1 MSEAITPS
9 SNTPNLYHWQ
19 LKVPKNID
27 NADIQGVKFQDNLK
41 EAQQQQEQ
49 TTKQSPVTGEK
60 SPMKRNVPQKN
71 IISPIKANDSAIVP
85 ERYRRSTY
93 KAKSLAE
100 YRKMKHY
107 NSQAQAIP
115 RSELKNKKYLHQSP
129 SIIKQMKMYAED
141 QLLKNPGG
149 DYYVYENG
157 NMTHNPDYD
166 HSDFGQRVGK
176 DLSDAV
182 ENVKGVFKSLLDGDD
197 YHYVDGEG
205 KIQKAR
211 KTGLVKH
218 LENFVGNCFE
228 AFGVGKDNNAEDP
241 RSFIEQIGDA
251 GKKIFVDGIVKNVVL
266 GVPQSMLDAGQN
278 FFSAILNTLEVVPDA
293 TIGNFDLGRKITTK
307 VFDNAQIAINYISDV
322 APTGEAWLRVQAAGS
337 KDHGFKLPLLYNLRT
352 PQEGLEDMRWAN
364 VRNTDFRKVIETIGT
379 IFTGIKT
386 HMIPFISAEPE
397 INTNPDS
404 NYGLLE

>member
-1 MSEAITPS
+1 MSEAINPS

-19 LKVPKNID
+19 LKVPKNI
-27 NADIQGVKFQDNLK
+27 NNTDIQGANFQDNLK
-41 EAQQQQEQ
+41 EVQQQQQQPVEQ
-49 TTKQSPVTGEK
+49 TPIIEQKTPIRRNIPQSK
-60 SPMKRNVPQKN
+60 
-71 IISPIKANDSAIVP
+71 IISPIKSNDTAIP
-85 ERYRRSTY
+85 QKYRKSTY

-107 NSQAQAIP
+107 NSQAIP
-115 RSELKNKKYLHQSP
+115 RSELKNKEFIHNPP

-149 DYYVYENG
+149 DNYIYENG
-157 NMTHNPDYD
+157 NMVYNPDYD
-166 HSDFGQRVGK
+166 HSDFGKRVGK

-197 YHYVDGEG
+197 YHYIDNEG

-228 AFGVGKDNNAEDP
+228 ALGIGKDNNAEDP
-241 RSFIEQIGDA
+241 RSFIEQVGDA
-251 GKKIFVDGIVKNVVL
+251 GKKIFIDGIVKNVVL

-278 FFSAILNTLEVVPDA
+278 FFSAILNTLEIVPDA
-293 TIGNFDLGRKITTK
+293 TIGNFEAGRKITTK

-352 PQEGLEDMRWAN
+352 PQEGLKDMRWAN

-404 NYGLLE
+404 DYGLLE

>member
-1 MSEAITPS
+1 MSEAINPS
-9 SNTPNLYHWQ
+9 ANTSDLYRWQ

-27 NADIQGVKFQDNLK
+27 MQNANFQKNLK
-41 EAQQQQEQ
+41 EAQEQQEQ
-49 TTKQSPVTGEK
+49 ETSQTPIVEEK
-60 SPMKRNVPQKN
+60 SIMQRQVPRQK
-71 IISPIKANDSAIVP
+71 IISPIKSNDTVIP
-85 ERYRRSTY
+85 QQYKKPTY

-107 NSQAQAIP
+107 NSNAIQ
-115 RSELKNKKYLHQSP
+115 RSELKNKPYLHNSP
-129 SIIKQMKMYAED
+129 GIIKQMQMYAED

-157 NMTHNPDYD
+157 NMVHDPDYD
-166 HSDFGQRVGK
+166 HSDFGKRVGK
-176 DLSDAV
+176 DVSDAV

-197 YHYVDGEG
+197 YHYIDEEG

-218 LENFVGNCFE
+218 LENFVGNCFD
-228 AFGVGKDNNAEDP
+228 ALGIGKDENVEDT
-241 RSFIEQIGDA
+241 RSFIEKIGDA
-251 GKKIFVDGIVKNVVL
+251 GKKVFIDGIVKNVVL

-278 FFSAILNTLEVVPDA
+278 FFSAMLNTLEVVPDA
-293 TIGNFDLGRKITTK
+293 TIGNFDIGRKITTT
-307 VFDNAQIAINYISDV
+307 VFDNAQVAINYISDV

-337 KDHGFKLPLLYNLRT
+337 KDHGLKLPLLYNLRT
-352 PQEGLEDMRWAN
+352 PQEGMKDMRWAH
-364 VRNTDFRKVIETIGT
+364 VRNTDFRKIIETVGT

-386 HMIPFISAEPE
+386 HMIPFVSAEPE
-397 INTNPDS
+397 ITSSPDS